1 MRSRHCGEL
10 NRGLEN
16 LEKFQKDLILFVR
29 ICRLCVLLRGL
40 QNLESPFGKVLILF
54 VRNRHCGNLNRGLQ
68 NLETPERETDCHFLH
83 RAKSNIKSTPEV
95 CDPLDSRGRFKS
107 PLDTKFYPK

>member
-1 MRSRHCGEL
+1 MYEVVVLGV
-10 NRGLEN
+10 
-16 LEKFQKDLILFVR
+16 LI
-29 ICRLCVLLRGL
+29 RGL

-54 VRNRHCGNLNRGLQ
+54 VRNRHCSELLQGLE
-68 NLETPERETDCHFLH
+68 NLEAPERETDCHFLH

-95 CDPLDSRGRFKS
+95 CEPLDSRGRFKS